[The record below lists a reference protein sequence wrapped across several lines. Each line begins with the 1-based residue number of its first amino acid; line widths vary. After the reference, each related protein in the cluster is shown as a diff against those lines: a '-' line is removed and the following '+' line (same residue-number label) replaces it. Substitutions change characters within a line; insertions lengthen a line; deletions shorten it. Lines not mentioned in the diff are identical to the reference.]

1 MTFRPRLAALTAAFA
16 TAFLVIGGL
25 PAPAAAQS
33 SNPAT
38 ANPTASS
45 VEGQSR
51 SARRNRTPPRQTPEQ
66 IVAGAQAVATAA
78 SINCQVTQ
86 ANLLGQ
92 SAEGNSLYEAACATG
107 PGYLLVSSTPPIA
120 SDCVLIAAAATTARA
135 ADPAA
140 NVGPQCTLPANQD
153 TKRFIMGY
161 AAPAGVTCTVDDGAV
176 VGRNAEGA
184 VIYEIGCAGT
194 DGYHIRNLNGVWS
207 KDECIQVISR
217 NLACNL
223 TTPSERLATVKG
235 WLAGSD
241 AATCDVQDTRY
252 MGTNTNGSFYE
263 VKCAAGDGY
272 IARLN
277 DARAVQQVY
286 PCATAQR
293 IGDGCKLTTVATV
306 APPAAATEQ

>member
-153 TKRFIMGY
+153 SKRFIMGY
-161 AAPAGVTCTVDDGAV
+161 AVPAGVTCTVDDGAV

-223 TTPSERLATVKG
+223 TTPSERFATVKG